1 MGLVAHASNPTTQE
15 ARGLLQVPGLSDLKK
30 IDVLFFLLFPL
41 FSFSGLG
48 TFLFLWWFL
57 LPFPVNN
64 KFHCIFYLKISLFF
78 PFPSPTSLLR
88 FSLYVCVCMH
98 VYLCVYVNV
107 WMHGTFHVWWSEP
120 LMGVGSLFLLCE
132 FWNQT
137 QIIRLGAKLKYFTI
151 LRTYI
156 LGYRWNYIH
165 IKQGFSFQEELII

>member
-1 MGLVAHASNPTTQE
+1 MPLRRQE
-15 ARGLLQVPGLSDLKK
+15 DCFKFQVCLTSKFFLFYFF
-30 IDVLFFLLFPL
+30 LFF
-41 FSFSGLG
+41 SFIGLG

-57 LPFPVNN
+57 LPFPVDN
-64 KFHCIFYLKISLFF
+64 KFHCIFHLKISLFF
-78 PFPSPTSLLR
+78 PFPSPTSLLH

-120 LMGVGSLFLLCE
+120 LMGVGSLFLLRE
-132 FWNQT
+132 SWNQT

-156 LGYRWNYIH
+156 FRLQMKLYPY
-165 IKQGFSFQEELII
+165 QAGFFFSGGAN